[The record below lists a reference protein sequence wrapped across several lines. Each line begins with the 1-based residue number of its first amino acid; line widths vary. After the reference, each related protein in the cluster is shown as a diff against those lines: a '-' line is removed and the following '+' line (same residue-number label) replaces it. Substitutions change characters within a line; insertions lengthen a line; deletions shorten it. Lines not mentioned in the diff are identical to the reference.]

1 METDL
6 YTIELRGVEFVN
18 KGAELML
25 HAIKEQVALFDRP
38 VRLVMET
45 SPRATKKQIRA
56 AGMIPKWTLP
66 LLPSSFSKMNGEIP
80 ESQIDMV
87 LDASGY
93 AYGDPW
99 GAKKAKRR
107 ISSHIRRWKQDGKV
121 VILLPQAFGPFRVPE
136 LRAEMK
142 TVFSQADRVFVRD
155 SVSMAHVSGI
165 HSAGT
170 ITRKPDFTNLVTPF
184 VPKDAAWYAE
194 RVAIIPNIKMIVATE
209 GGEKAYL
216 DTMRAL
222 IDTIRANG
230 REAFILLHE
239 ADQDVK
245 VAALINS
252 TRSEPLRV
260 VKESHPLM
268 IKGIIGAS
276 YAVATSRFHGLVS
289 ALSQGVP
296 CVATSWSHKYEE
308 LLTEYEYTQG
318 LIRSDEETMT
328 RVKAMLDESTQAVER
343 AHLTVKAAEFKLE
356 SKDLW
361 EQIRSLVSE
370 P

>member
-1 METDL
+1 MKTDK
-6 YTIELRGVEFVN
+6 YTIEIRGVEFVN

-25 HAIKEQVALFDRP
+25 HAVKEQVALFEQP

-56 AGMIPKWTLP
+56 AGLFPKSRFGL
-66 LLPSSFSKMNGEIP
+66 FGDVK
-80 ESQIDMV
+80 ESEVDMV

-107 ISSHIRRWKQDGKV
+107 ISSHIRRWKLDGKV

-155 SVSMAHVSGI
+155 SVSLAHVNGI
-165 HSAGT
+165 HSSST
-170 ITRKPDFTNLVTPF
+170 IIRKPDFTNLVTPL
-184 VPKDAAWYAE
+184 VPKEAAWYAE
-194 RVAIIPNIKMIVATE
+194 RVAIIPNIKMIVATD

-216 DTMRAL
+216 ETMRAL
-222 IDTIRANG
+222 IDAIQAKG

-245 VAALINS
+245 VATRINS
-252 TRSEPLRV
+252 TLSEPLRV
-260 VKESHPLM
+260 VNESHPLM
-268 IKGIIGAS
+268 IKGIIGAT
-276 YAVATSRFHGLVS
+276 YGVATSRFHGLVS

-296 CVATSWSHKYEE
+296 CIATSWSHKYEE
-308 LLTEYEYTQG
+308 LLTEYDYLQG
-318 LIRSDEETMT
+318 LT
-328 RVKAMLDESTQAVER
+328 RTDADTFARVAEMVDESTQARER
-343 AHLTVKAAEFKLE
+343 AHLLAKAAEFKLE
-356 SKDLW
+356 SADLW
-361 EQIRSLVSE
+361 EQVRGLVQ
-370 P
+370 

>member
-1 METDL
+1 MKTDM

-25 HAIKEQVALFDRP
+25 HAVKEQVALFDRP

-56 AGMIPKWTLP
+56 AGLFPKSGFGL
-66 LLPSSFSKMNGEIP
+66 FGDVK
-80 ESQIDMV
+80 ESEVDMV

-136 LRAEMK
+136 LRIEMK

-165 HSAGT
+165 HTAET
-170 ITRKPDFTNLVTPF
+170 IIRKPDFTNLVKPL

-194 RVAIIPNIKMIVATE
+194 RVAIIPNIKMIVATD

-222 IDTIRANG
+222 IDAIRANG

-252 TRSEPLRV
+252 SLSEPLRV

-296 CVATSWSHKYEE
+296 CIATSWSHKYEE
-308 LLTEYEYTQG
+308 LLTEYEYLQG
-318 LIRSDEETMT
+318 LTRSDSDTLS
-328 RVKAMLDESTQAVER
+328 RVNEMLSDSTQKVER
-343 AHLTVKAAEFKLE
+343 AHLTEKAAQFKLD
-356 SKDLW
+356 STDLW
-361 EQIRSLVSE
+361 KQVRNLVTAHRVSSQ
-370 P
+370 